1 MVTIFR
7 QSIGEHMGRKESAE
21 QYAATIVMLV
31 AYANYAS
38 EQERTQVK
46 HLAYAKSTVAAMFI
60 YGALAASMTYVM
72 FSKDMPVLGWV
83 GVVLSVFCFWVLYSN
98 SIITGSYRNTRNM
111 WIETR
116 KEAEGRLFEFAIG
129 AFDD

>member
-1 MVTIFR
+1 MKR
-7 QSIGEHMGRKESAE
+7 NEAAD
-21 QYAATIVMLV
+21 QYAATVVMLV

-60 YGALAASMTYVM
+60 YGALSASMTYVM
-72 FSKDMPVLGWV
+72 FAKDMPVLGWV
-83 GVVLSVFCFWVLYSN
+83 GVVVSIFCFWVLYSN
-98 SIITGSYRNTRNM
+98 SIITGSYHKTRDV
-111 WIETR
+111 WTETR
-116 KEAEGRLFEFAIG
+116 KDAEGKLFEFALG